1 MSEMMHPAFWLAA
14 LQIMGINILLS
25 GDNAVVIALAVRAL
39 PPKERFWGMVLGAG
53 CAAVLLILFTGVV
66 ATLMQLPYLKLA
78 GGLALFWVAIKL
90 VSPQPHDAEDTPE
103 AVEDLWRA
111 VRVVVVANIV
121 MSLDNVIAVAAAAK
135 GNYFLL
141 GLGLAVSIPVVIAGS
156 ALFLAI
162 IERFPIVVWGG
173 GALLGWIAG
182 GLLPEDPIIAEHF
195 SEATADTLEIVCGI
209 AGAIIVVLVG
219 LYLVKSRRM
228 RKEPAEAATPVRDNE
243 MNRAVRSVGSA
254 VRIGATACPH
264 DCPSTCALEVELLD
278 ERTIGRIHG
287 AKDNDYTA
295 GVICAKVAR
304 YAEREH
310 HARRLLHP
318 LRRTG
323 AKGSGQYE
331 RISWDD
337 ALDLV
342 AEKFLQTEQRY
353 GAESVWPYYY
363 AGTMGL
369 VMRDGINRL
378 RHVKK
383 YSGFHSTICVNPAYA
398 GFAAGVGRIAG
409 VDPREMAK
417 SD

>member
-1 MSEMMHPAFWLAA
+1 MDVLISEMMRPAFWLAA

-53 CAAVLLILFTGVV
+53 AAAVLLIVFTGIV
-66 ATLMQLPYLKLA
+66 ATLMKLPYLKVA

-90 VSPQPHDAEDTPE
+90 VSPQAHDSENTPE

-135 GNYFLL
+135 GNYLLL

-195 SEATADTLEIVCGI
+195 SEATAETLEVVCGV

-219 LYLVKSRRM
+219 MYMVKS
-228 RKEPAEAATPVRDNE
+228 
-243 MNRAVRSVGSA
+243 S
-254 VRIGATACPH
+254 
-264 DCPSTCALEVELLD
+264 
-278 ERTIGRIHG
+278 
-287 AKDNDYTA
+287 
-295 GVICAKVAR
+295 
-304 YAEREH
+304 
-310 HARRLLHP
+310 
-318 LRRTG
+318 
-323 AKGSGQYE
+323 
-331 RISWDD
+331 
-337 ALDLV
+337 
-342 AEKFLQTEQRY
+342 
-353 GAESVWPYYY
+353 
-363 AGTMGL
+363 
-369 VMRDGINRL
+369 RL
-378 RHVKK
+378 REEE
-383 YSGFHSTICVNPAYA
+383 A
-398 GFAAGVGRIAG
+398 
-409 VDPREMAK
+409 
-417 SD
+417 

>member
-1 MSEMMHPAFWLAA
+1 MDVLISEMMRPAFWLAA

-53 CAAVLLILFTGVV
+53 AAAILLIVFTGIV
-66 ATLMQLPYLKLA
+66 ATLMKLPYLKVA

-90 VSPQPHDAEDTPE
+90 VSPQAHDSENTPE

-135 GNYFLL
+135 GNYLLL

-195 SEATADTLEIVCGI
+195 SEATAETLEVVCGI

-219 LYLVKSRRM
+219 MYMVKS
-228 RKEPAEAATPVRDNE
+228 
-243 MNRAVRSVGSA
+243 S
-254 VRIGATACPH
+254 
-264 DCPSTCALEVELLD
+264 
-278 ERTIGRIHG
+278 
-287 AKDNDYTA
+287 
-295 GVICAKVAR
+295 
-304 YAEREH
+304 
-310 HARRLLHP
+310 
-318 LRRTG
+318 
-323 AKGSGQYE
+323 
-331 RISWDD
+331 
-337 ALDLV
+337 
-342 AEKFLQTEQRY
+342 
-353 GAESVWPYYY
+353 
-363 AGTMGL
+363 
-369 VMRDGINRL
+369 RL
-378 RHVKK
+378 REEE
-383 YSGFHSTICVNPAYA
+383 A
-398 GFAAGVGRIAG
+398 
-409 VDPREMAK
+409 
-417 SD
+417 